1 MQRDG
6 SKLFYAGGLLL
17 FLGFIAGA
25 AVGIALDQ
33 PSLGAI
39 GGVAIAAL
47 LALLLW
53 VLRKDRS

>member
-6 SKLFYAGGLLL
+6 SKLFYVGGLFL

-25 AVGIALDQ
+25 AIGIALDQ

-53 VLRKDRS
+53 VLRKDRA